1 MDLECGKCVSHP
13 DICYR
18 SSSGDCVYVAPASRV
33 GEYVIVCRHNI
44 SSDRTIRYP
53 PLNSVVFSSR
63 EKAEK
68 YLAVYAEIAG
78 LVPAGNAG
86 LLRETSRGRKGGAD
100 MIDMDEVEVR
110 K

>member
-1 MDLECGKCVSHP
+1 MQPMDLECGKCVSHP

-18 SSSGDCVYVAPASRV
+18 SPSGDCVYVAPASRV

-53 PLNSVVFSSR
+53 PLNSVVFNSR

-78 LVPAGNAG
+78 LVME
-86 LLRETSRGRKGGAD
+86 RS
-100 MIDMDEVEVR
+100 VC
-110 K
+110 